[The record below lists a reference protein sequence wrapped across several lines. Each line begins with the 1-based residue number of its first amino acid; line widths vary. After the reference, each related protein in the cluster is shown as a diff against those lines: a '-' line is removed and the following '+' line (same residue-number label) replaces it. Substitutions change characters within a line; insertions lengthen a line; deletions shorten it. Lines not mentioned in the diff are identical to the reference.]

1 MRWCHHGHHRQGPLS
16 AWVIYLSAINSWVV
30 MTTMIG
36 LISFD
41 CKNAERSGKREVFTE
56 MLGDWVLFF
65 LCFWCYTLSFYI
77 FFSVFLY
84 PGLLYHHHPPSP
96 PRVPVKDIH
105 KRSTA
110 YGRDSGGPAW
120 TPALPSLAA
129 STRQSLFCRSLVL
142 IGLGWR
148 RVHSFSQIGFVYCAF
163 HVMCVLKHN
172 LTAVAFLPFSKI
184 TLERKT
190 AEKNMIW
197 FLFSSWEL
205 LLVYK
210 CANQKWIW

>member
-1 MRWCHHGHHRQGPLS
+1 MQREVGRGRCLQRCWETEFRSFYASGAILCLSTFFFFCLPLS
-16 AWVIYLSAINSWVV
+16 WTSL
-30 MTTMIG
+30 
-36 LISFD
+36 
-41 CKNAERSGKREVFTE
+41 
-56 MLGDWVLFF
+56 
-65 LCFWCYTLSFYI
+65 
-77 FFSVFLY
+77 
-84 PGLLYHHHPPSP
+84 PPPP

-148 RVHSFSQIGFVYCAF
+148 RVRSFSQIGFVYCAF

-172 LTAVAFLPFSKI
+172 LTAVAFLSFSKI

-197 FLFSSWEL
+197 FPLSSWEL

-210 CANQKWIW
+210 CADQKWIW